1 MSASESWPVDR
12 IQEKSPIE
20 YRLASIT
27 KPPSG
32 SQDIFQFYGI
42 FGIGKTTLLLAF
54 KDLFDKSGIDNA
66 FIDFAQY
73 TKTPHSLYIIKELA
87 NQLHGPRNRKER
99 ILTAIDEYQTLEQ
112 KLTIIGELSESSS
125 ISMQQ
130 KLQKIEDDFVYYL
143 KVILEERPVILLFD
157 RVECLT
163 DGNEYLAEGTK
174 VRTWLE
180 ELYLSVQDDRRLTLI
195 LSGRN
200 SIRWNRR
207 TQNMRAENPIE
218 LSFFNIEYAKEHF
231 KRISA
236 GTSYEEL
243 HEALGTFVYDF
254 TRGHPFSNICLES
267 KMRQFEKSRAS
278 KSVASDRVDVWDWA
292 SIFREATESML
303 NDWLQTSPDQENL
316 KALIRA
322 IALLRQFDRSAA
334 SFMFE
339 KMFPDLAS
347 NKEQQIVMGHL
358 TYLKDVTLLSRG
370 VGVADQWFQM
380 QAPIRCFVIEDLRR
394 NRSEDYKRALGY
406 ARDYY
411 RERVRETALNRNAT
425 VVYRHAVV
433 ELLYH
438 ETKLHELLDQPGDSN
453 RKLALC
459 DQLDFAL
466 SRLYNPNTM
475 DYYAEMCD
483 ELQSIID
490 QDDELKGMLEHELES
505 ILAKLRELK
514 TGIPQHRAYDVFISY
529 NSKDHDAAQE
539 FFKGLK
545 ARNIVPWIDKWEI
558 KKLTPWQPEL
568 ESIIKVIPA
577 AVILIGP
584 SGIEGPWQ
592 SKEINK
598 LLAQFRERQILL
610 GYVLLPDCPNNFRS
624 RKSLEAFQRVDLRQ
638 GDFEEQMDQ
647 LAKAITDRR

>member
-1 MSASESWPVDR
+1 MSVLEPWPVDR

-20 YRLASIT
+20 YRLASLT

-42 FGIGKTTLLLAF
+42 FGIGKTTLLLSF
-54 KDLFDKSGIDNA
+54 KDLFDKAGIENA
-66 FIDFAQY
+66 FIDLAQY

-87 NQLHGPRNRKER
+87 NQLHGPRNPKDR
-99 ILTAIDEYQTLEQ
+99 ILTSIDEYQALEQ
-112 KLTIIGELSESSS
+112 KLTIIGVVSESNL
-125 ISMQQ
+125 ISMKQRV
-130 KLQKIEDDFVYYL
+130 KKIEDDFIYYL

-174 VRTWLE
+174 VHAWLE
-180 ELYLSVQDDRRLTLI
+180 ELYQSVQDDRRLTLI

-200 SIRWNRR
+200 RIRWNRR

-218 LSFFNIEYAKEHF
+218 LSFFNIDYAKEHF

-236 GTSYEEL
+236 GASYEGL
-243 HEALGTFVYDF
+243 HDALGTFIYDF
-254 TRGHPFSNICLES
+254 TCGHPLSNICLES
-267 KMRQFEKSRAS
+267 KMRQFQKTPVSD
-278 KSVASDRVDVWDWA
+278 SVPPGQADVWDWA
-292 SIFREATESML
+292 TIFREATESML
-303 NDWLQTSPDQENL
+303 NEWLQTSRDQENL
-316 KALIRA
+316 KAFIRA

-339 KMFPDLAS
+339 KMFPDIAY
-347 NKEQQIVMGHL
+347 NKEQQIVLGYL
-358 TYLKDVTLLSRG
+358 AYLKDVTLLSKG
-370 VGVADQWFQM
+370 SGLADQWFQM

-394 NRSEDYKRALGY
+394 NRIEDYKKAIEY

-411 RERVRETALNRNAT
+411 RNRVIETALNKNAA

-433 ELLYH
+433 ELLYQ
-438 ETKLHELLDQPGDSN
+438 ETKLHEFPDKPIDSD

-466 SRLYNPNTM
+466 SRLYTPGSM

-483 ELQSIID
+483 ELRSIID
-490 QDDELKGMLEHELES
+490 QDDELKAILGDELEP

-514 TGIPQHRAYDVFISY
+514 TGIPKHRAYDVFISY
-529 NSKDHDAAQE
+529 NSKDHDAAKG

-545 ARNIVPWIDKWEI
+545 DRNIVPWIDKWEI
-558 KKLTPWQPEL
+558 KKLTPWEPEL

-584 SGIEGPWQ
+584 SGVEGPWQ

-610 GYVLLPDCPNNFRS
+610 GYVLLPDCPSNFKS

-647 LAKAITDRR
+647 LAKAIVERR